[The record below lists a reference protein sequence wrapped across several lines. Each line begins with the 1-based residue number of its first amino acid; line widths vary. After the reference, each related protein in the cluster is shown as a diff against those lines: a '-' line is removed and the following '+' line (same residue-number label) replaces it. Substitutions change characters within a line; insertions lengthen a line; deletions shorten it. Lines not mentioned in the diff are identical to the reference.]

1 MPKPDSELAPLDE
14 PGKRSG
20 EGSRSILPHLQRQA
34 QTRIK
39 VPIRRRDPDA
49 AEDAPDSQPSSS

>member
-1 MPKPDSELAPLDE
+1 MSKSDPEHAPLDE

-34 QTRIK
+34 QTQIK
-39 VPIRRRDPDA
+39 VPVRRTDPDA
-49 AEDAPDSQPSSS
+49 ADEGPDSQPSLS